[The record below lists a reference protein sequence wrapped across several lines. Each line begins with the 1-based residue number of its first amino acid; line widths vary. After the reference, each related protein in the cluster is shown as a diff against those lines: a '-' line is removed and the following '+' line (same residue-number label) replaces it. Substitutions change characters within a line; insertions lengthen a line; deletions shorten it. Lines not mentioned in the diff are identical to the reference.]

1 MYSIF
6 NGKIEMTTFVQRTHT
21 IKEGIKIIAREGAR
35 RIYAEN
41 LMWGY
46 DRPFIITSRDGEIV
60 YSSRGDDL
68 TKDP

>member
-1 MYSIF
+1 
-6 NGKIEMTTFVQRTHT
+6 
-21 IKEGIKIIAREGAR
+21 
-35 RIYAEN
+35 
-41 LMWGY
+41 MWGY